1 MLAISLPVAL
11 TSIVLSLSI
20 VLTLSASASEVIPDR
35 SQIAQPSIDRRSSGS
50 EAEARVYEQ
59 LPNLPLENQYV
70 SQETGEVNPNS
81 TLIGR
86 LIRYHIYIKGRP
98 PQYRLD
104 WKLTLADYLGKNELM
119 FEGVYPGSEDL
130 RDNPMMGDREAIRSL
145 TRSQRNA
152 LVHTLVSVYN
162 PQYLQ
167 LLEDA
172 ARTSEP
178 TAEPTIEDDPA
189 RRIPQR
195 PRPSQPG
202 DADLLNP

>member
-1 MLAISLPVAL
+1 M
-11 TSIVLSLSI
+11 SIILSF
-20 VLTLSASASEVIPDR
+20 SASASEAIPNR
-35 SQIAQPSIDRRSSGS
+35 SQLVPPQIAQRSSGS
-50 EAEARVYEQ
+50 EIEARVYEQ
-59 LPNLPLENQYV
+59 LPDLPLENEYV

-86 LIRYHIYIKGRP
+86 LIRYHIYVKGRP

-130 RDNPMMGDREAIRSL
+130 RDNPMMGDREAIRNL

-152 LVHTLVSVYN
+152 LVHTLVSLYN

-167 LLEDA
+167 LLEEA

-178 TAEPTIEDDPA
+178 TAEPTFENDPP
-189 RRIPQR
+189 RQIPQP
-195 PRPSQPG
+195 PRPPQPG